1 MRDRSCSGLKC
12 QMSSLN
18 WEEVEALNLFV
29 QRMASV
35 TSRLLKAGC
44 SCSKNTTVVLKVVA
58 IDLIKTD
65 KIKSV
70 SQEILHTVCCIP

>member
-1 MRDRSCSGLKC
+1 MKQFSIISLTPSHMGPGVRDRSCSGLKC

-35 TSRLLKAGC
+35 ISRLKQGAA
-44 SCSKNTTVVLKVVA
+44 VP
-58 IDLIKTD
+58 
-65 KIKSV
+65 KIL
-70 SQEILHTVCCIP
+70 QLC